1 MIFVGVDIS
10 KYKHHCCIINELG
23 EIVQSEFSFENSRE
37 GFAVFLSAVKRC
49 SPEETR
55 IGFESTGHYACN
67 LVQFLDKSGLSY
79 MELNPVL
86 VRQFIRSRTL
96 RKTKTDKLDAM
107 QIAVYLTTVEYKPH
121 PKPLYDVSGLK
132 SLTRFRFQLV
142 KKRSQYLVALTTVL
156 DAMFPEFKPF
166 FGNKFTATALYILE
180 NYPTPAK
187 IANMNVRSFD
197 TLRRVSYGRFTML
210 HFTKLKQLAK
220 DTIGEDSEALQIQL
234 KTLMELHSE
243 IDAKITALEK
253 TISRIVREIDPPLL
267 SIKGVGEQTAAVILA
282 EYGDITRF
290 SSPAKMLSFAGLEP
304 GIAQSGSAEHKGR
317 MVKHGSSYLRYA
329 ILRCCDAIM
338 LNNEVF
344 AEYYHKKIAEGKP
357 YNVAKTHLAKK
368 LIRVIYTLETTGN
381 KFDLEK
387 LR

>member
-1 MIFVGVDIS
+1 MVFVGVDIS
-10 KYKHHCCIINELG
+10 KYEHHCSIINELG
-23 EIVQSEFSFENSRE
+23 EVIHPEFSFQNTRA
-37 GFAVFLSAVKRC
+37 GFSTFLRALQYGR
-49 SPEETR
+49 EETR

-67 LVQFLDKSGLSY
+67 LMQFLDKSGFSY

-86 VRQFIRSRTL
+86 VKQFIRSRTL
-96 RKTKTDKLDAM
+96 RKTKTDKLDAI
-107 QIAVYLTTVEYKPH
+107 QIAAYLSSVEYKPH
-121 PKPLYDVSGLK
+121 PQPLYDVSSLK
-132 SLTRFRFQLV
+132 SLTRFRFRLV

-156 DAMFPEFKPF
+156 DVMFPEFKPF
-166 FGNKFTATALYILE
+166 FGNKFTATALYILKH
-180 NYPTPAK
+180 YPSPSK

-220 DTIGEDSEALQIQL
+220 DTIGEENEALQFEL
-234 KTLMELHSE
+234 DTLMALYLEL
-243 IDAKITALEK
+243 DAKINVLEK
-253 TISRIVREIDPPLL
+253 KIIQTIRDIDPPLL
-267 SIKGVGEQTAAVILA
+267 SIKGVGELTAAVILA
-282 EYGDITRF
+282 EYGQISRF

-304 GIAQSGSAEHKGR
+304 GIAQSGQTDHGGK

-344 AEYYHKKIAEGKP
+344 AQYYSKKIAEGKP

-368 LIRVIYTLETTGN
+368 LIRVIYTLETTGTR
-381 KFDLEK
+381 FDPAK
-387 LR
+387 LS

>member
-1 MIFVGVDIS
+1 MVYVGVDIS
-10 KYKHHCCIINELG
+10 KYKHNCCIINKQG
-23 EIVQSEFSFENSRE
+23 EVVQAEFSFENTRA
-37 GFAVFLSAVKRC
+37 GFTKFLCALEQC
-49 SPEETR
+49 GTPEKR

-67 LVQFLDKSGLSY
+67 LKQFLDKSGISY

-86 VRQFIRSRTL
+86 VKQFIQSRTL

-107 QIAVYLTTVEYKPH
+107 QIAAYLATVEYKPY
-121 PKPLYDVSGLK
+121 PKPLYDASALK

-166 FGNKFTATALYILE
+166 FGNKFTVTALYILE
-180 NYPTPAK
+180 NYPTPSK
-187 IANMNVRSFD
+187 IANMNTRSFD
-197 TLRRVSYGRFTML
+197 ALRRVSYGRFTML
-210 HFTKLKQLAK
+210 QFTKLKQLARE
-220 DTIGEDSEALQIQL
+220 TIGEDSEALQFEL
-234 KTLMELHSE
+234 KTLMELYSE
-243 IDAKITALEK
+243 IDAKIDALEK
-253 TISRIVREIDPPLL
+253 KISQIVRDIDPPLL

-282 EYGDITRF
+282 EYGDISRF

-304 GIAQSGSAEHKGR
+304 GIAQSGSTEHKGR

-344 AEYYHKKIAEGKP
+344 AQYYSKKIAEGKP

-368 LIRVIYTLETTGN
+368 LIRVIYTLETTGTR
-381 KFDLEK
+381 FDLEK